1 MNHIDLST
9 VLRQTVACDLYSNLV
24 TRPTGAAIRNEIE
37 RLIADAR
44 SGALTVIDFSH
55 VSMIDFSCA
64 DEVIAKLVLRY
75 CAENAPRD
83 AYFLFRGVTEDHWD
97 AIEAVL
103 ERHGLALAVERE
115 DGIHVVGV
123 LPDAERRAWEIVY
136 QLGPA
141 GTDAIA
147 AALGSEAG
155 AARAVLEALTRRR
168 LIMNLGGRYLAVG
181 SGRATGGSGGGRQH

>member
-9 VLRQTVACDLYSNLV
+9 VLRQTVSCELYSNLV
-24 TRPTGAAIRNEIE
+24 TRPTGAAVRTEIE
-37 RLIADAR
+37 RLLAGVRER
-44 SGALTVIDFSH
+44 SLTIIDFTH

-64 DEVIAKLVLRY
+64 DEVIAKLLLRY
-75 CAENAPRD
+75 CDDDPPRD
-83 AYFLFRGVTEDHWD
+83 TYFLFRGLTDDHWD

-155 AARAVLEALTRRR
+155 AARAALEALTRRR